1 VNRDLFQD
9 VVVDPQRRAQLQER
23 APARFFYVIHFT
35 PRSGSSWLTDV
46 IAATRQL
53 SAANE
58 AFNPGFIPRIAQAVH
73 ATDLDDY
80 FEMLIRVYNTK
91 GVYGT
96 EVTAHQINA
105 VFGGYADFHKYFG
118 NSPCFWL
125 IRQDIVAQ
133 AVSLAKMV
141 TTKVAHTVGSNLQSQ
156 QDADQLFPY
165 DAALIKKWLI
175 HIHAAETRSETWFS
189 EYGLAPLRMSYEQ
202 TTALSPLQMVNV
214 IARHARLPDVAPM
227 ALSSQHGKLGT
238 EQNTVYAD
246 RFRKEEADFMT
257 EIDAVRAPMLAK
269 LDPIAALVAD
279 LS

>member
-1 VNRDLFQD
+1 MNPDLFQD

-80 FEMLIRVYNTK
+80 FQMLIRVYNTK

-105 VFGGYADFHKYFG
+105 VPQNPLYHKPG
-118 NSPCFWL
+118 L
-125 IRQDIVAQ
+125 
-133 AVSLAKMV
+133 LARKA
-141 TTKVAHTVGSNLQSQ
+141 TDDEPPGRDSKQ
-156 QDADQLFPY
+156 
-165 DAALIKKWLI
+165 
-175 HIHAAETRSETWFS
+175 R
-189 EYGLAPLRMSYEQ
+189 LAPCLAGMEMRWRVVE
-202 TTALSPLQMVNV
+202 
-214 IARHARLPDVAPM
+214 
-227 ALSSQHGKLGT
+227 
-238 EQNTVYAD
+238 
-246 RFRKEEADFMT
+246 
-257 EIDAVRAPMLAK
+257 EIDPDDDSEEDRDDRHGNGLVRGCAT
-269 LDPIAALVAD
+269 
-279 LS
+279 